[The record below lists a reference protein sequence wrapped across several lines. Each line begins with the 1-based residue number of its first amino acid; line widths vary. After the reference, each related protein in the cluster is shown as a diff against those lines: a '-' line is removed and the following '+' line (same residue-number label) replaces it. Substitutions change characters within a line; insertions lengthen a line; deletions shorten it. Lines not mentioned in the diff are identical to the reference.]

1 MELELVL
8 IELQSFE
15 LILGNFLHC
24 RVWSLCN
31 QLLLQFS
38 MDHFETMYTCCGYIE
53 DLHLN
58 FCRRKNNFDKIT
70 AFSTLDNFEVSL
82 QRLVASLRN
91 QLPGS
96 ASNQFET
103 LHRCYKHIEDV
114 HVTFRRQENHF

>member
-1 MELELVL
+1 MELELIL
-8 IELQSFE
+8 TEIQPFE
-15 LILGNFLHC
+15 LILGNW
-24 RVWSLCN
+24 VWSLCN

-58 FCRRKNNFDKIT
+58 FCRGKYNFDKIT
-70 AFSTLDNFEVSL
+70 AFSPLDNFEVSL
-82 QRLVASLRN
+82 QRLVASLCN
-91 QLPGS
+91 QLLPGF

-114 HVTFRRQENHF
+114 HVTFSRQGNHF